1 MAQVVLTP
9 ASSARLTDSD
19 SDNDEHFGIRAI
31 AHHKVC
37 EEQRTSGGGGVGV
50 YSGALSDAD
59 EHTPFPKAD
68 TDPETGRVM
77 AKPKRARKVDRAK
90 AIVPR
95 ASGGDYVMV
104 SASPTPDHSTPVVL
118 VSAARVKDMEHSA
131 TVETKLLESVKGL
144 EQATGGAKC
153 WCSTCKLYF
162 KASKVI
168 IKDEDPGFDWEG
180 HLHFECFLC
189 AQQLTEAAKDKGPRK
204 PMFSSDIVRNLK
216 RASENAWSQRKT
228 AMEGHSR
235 RARAKGWKDF
245 LEQLEIDH
253 PGESRTQLRTRIIQA
268 ADELSR
274 SISDAFLA
282 LSKEKR
288 EKYREVFL
296 KWQDRYDKGK
306 VDRE

>member
-1 MAQVVLTP
+1 M
-9 ASSARLTDSD
+9 
-19 SDNDEHFGIRAI
+19 
-31 AHHKVC
+31 
-37 EEQRTSGGGGVGV
+37 
-50 YSGALSDAD
+50 
-59 EHTPFPKAD
+59 
-68 TDPETGRVM
+68 
-77 AKPKRARKVDRAK
+77 
-90 AIVPR
+90 
-95 ASGGDYVMV
+95 
-104 SASPTPDHSTPVVL
+104 
-118 VSAARVKDMEHSA
+118 
-131 TVETKLLESVKGL
+131 
-144 EQATGGAKC
+144 
-153 WCSTCKLYF
+153 
-162 KASKVI
+162 I

-306 VDRE
+306 VDREYFPQFDESSVDALLADQLNTLIEGLDMNYWCRMPNCGFMTLNSCWIVKRRSTDSKPLDYSCPACLQRYRPWSTAKGQRQGSSASCCTGTTGPPTRPKRTTREWPACGSASGPTPPRTQHKLTPCHQAG